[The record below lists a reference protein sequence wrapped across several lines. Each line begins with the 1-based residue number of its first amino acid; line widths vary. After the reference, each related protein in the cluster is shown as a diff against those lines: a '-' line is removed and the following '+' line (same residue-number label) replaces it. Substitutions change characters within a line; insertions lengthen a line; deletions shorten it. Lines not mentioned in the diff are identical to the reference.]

1 MRYVLL
7 ISSTIEDFHCNGIQ
21 KNYLI
26 PFCILLIIIYFS
38 IDIYTLYISV
48 KMHACFLTTQLLVF
62 LKLQDSGE
70 YKVK

>member
-21 KNYLI
+21 KNNL
-26 PFCILLIIIYFS
+26 FDS
-38 IDIYTLYISV
+38 ILYIAYHYIFQSFL
-48 KMHACFLTTQLLVF
+48 KMHACFLTTQLLAF
-62 LKLQDSGE
+62 LKLQNSGK